1 MSKASQSSITA
12 TAPMPSRRRLLAGS
26 GLAAVLGT
34 IGLPVAA
41 VAETLPDPV
50 VALFAK
56 WRATEDAI
64 AGLDPKHT
72 ELRNSFVS
80 QYGEMLKPGSDTD
93 GWLSDPRRGEL
104 GDLTQAINDLC
115 DESTALIDAMM
126 ETPATSLEG
135 VRCKMIVGLN
145 VWTFIEKPGIE
156 AEYQDHMTVAFL
168 RDAVRVLGGSTA
180 A

>member
-1 MSKASQSSITA
+1 
-12 TAPMPSRRRLLAGS
+12 MPSRRRLLAGS

-72 ELRNSFVS
+72 ELRAAFVS
-80 QYGEMLKPGSDTD
+80 QYGEMLKPGSDVD
-93 GWLSDPRRGEL
+93 GWRNDPRRGEL
-104 GDLTQAINDLC
+104 GDLTEAVNDLC

-126 ETPATSLEG
+126 ETPAASLEG
-135 VRCKMIVGLN
+135 IRCKMIVGLD
-145 VWTFIEKPGIE
+145 VWKFIERPNVE
-156 AEYQDHMTVAFL
+156 AEYHDDMTVAFL
-168 RDAVRVLGGSTA
+168 RDAVRVLGGSA
-180 A
+180 VA